1 MENFIF
7 CAVKIGICL
16 LLTFRSHNDTH
27 RENLSFTQ
35 FSTRIVGWLLL
46 TFFIIFTQSVKFY
59 TSNTRIDPNFGGLFR
74 GLFWGVCVF
83 VPVCMCVCWG
93 GGGCVKLPL
102 RPSCLKL
109 CLKLQISHVRTNKYL
124 VSENIP
130 FSTKVLLILLM
141 LAFFCNKLA
150 FFGQNSTFTQ
160 SYSVRVTFEILQS
173 SFQFS

>member
-83 VPVCMCVCWG
+83 VPLCVCV

-102 RPSCLKL
+102 RPFCLKL
-109 CLKLQISHVRTNKYL
+109 CLKLQIWHARTDKYL

-141 LAFFCNKLA
+141 LTFFL
-150 FFGQNSTFTQ
+150 QQ
-160 SYSVRVTFEILQS
+160 ISVFWPK
-173 SFQFS
+173 